1 MPRSVESI
9 HVVDGALV
17 ASIISSGS
25 GSGRGSGIIYIL
37 YYYIIYAFTL
47 RITRRGLIL

>member
-1 MPRSVESI
+1 MTKRLFAKSESQQLR
-9 HVVDGALV
+9 G
-17 ASIISSGS
+17 SSTS
-25 GSGRGSGIIYIL
+25 SSSSGRGSGIIYIL